1 MATQAKSQNVST
13 LSTAKR
19 EIISTT
25 IAQIRKF
32 RFCGPSDDP
41 DEQTAVTAGYRHL
54 VIQLQRLAGPI
65 LPDDVA
71 SQLNALDVE
80 IDNLY
85 SAYDA
90 SSEVNALLPDIESA
104 LEALDNPQKQMT
116 PVKPLPVPV
125 SSIVGSVLG
134 RFVYHHKSLESLFYQ
149 AGAIGEVPP
158 GNCVIKCQDWLK

>member
-25 IAQIRKF
+25 IAQVRKF
-32 RFCGPSDDP
+32 QFCGPSDDP

-54 VIQLQRLAGPI
+54 VIQLQRLAGPM

-71 SQLNALDVE
+71 SRLNALDVE
-80 IDNLY
+80 INNLY

-90 SSEVNALLPDIESA
+90 SSEVEAILPDIESS
-104 LEALDNPQKQMT
+104 LEA
-116 PVKPLPVPV
+116 
-125 SSIVGSVLG
+125 
-134 RFVYHHKSLESLFYQ
+134 
-149 AGAIGEVPP
+149 
-158 GNCVIKCQDWLK
+158 